1 MHEAVK
7 ILVRGRVQ
15 GVGFR
20 PFVFRLAQ
28 ETGLKGTVQ
37 NNMDGVRIVWEGSP
51 ETIRSAMKRLVSE
64 RPRLSRIDKVTYER
78 AETAGLTDFTILE
91 SDRDGKSSLVIP
103 VDSAVCAD
111 CLHEMR
117 DPGNFRYRYPFIN
130 CTQCGPRYSI
140 IDALPYDRP
149 YTSMKDFPMC
159 GKCGEEYRDPHNRR
173 HHAQPI
179 ACDACGPHVSLIE
192 MDGTVLGQRDEAVRL
207 AVRSLES
214 GMIMAI
220 KGIGGYHLACDAAN
234 HASVEKLRQRKN
246 RPERPLAIM
255 AASVDAAKRIA
266 VISDREE
273 SLLRS
278 PEAPIVLLERS
289 AAYARTLP
297 EALAPGIRTIG
308 VMLPY
313 TPLHHLLF
321 DDGKFSYLVMTSANP
336 SGLPILYEDAPA
348 RAYLDGIADRIL
360 TNNRPI
366 LHAIDDSV
374 VRMSERAPYFL
385 RRSRGYVPDPLPA
398 RTNVDGVVALGGQMK
413 NTFALG
419 RRRQIFIG
427 PHLGDLSAV
436 ESVEHYEKTLSH
448 LMKWM
453 GIEVKTVAVDMH
465 PFYSTRSVAE
475 KMNKP
480 VVPVQH
486 HHAHL
491 VSCMEENKLEG
502 PVFGVILDGT
512 GYGEDGNIWGF
523 EVLYG
528 DASGYRRLAHL
539 RYTPLPG
546 GDRAVLEPWRN
557 AAGMLIGL
565 LGERG
570 RRLAG
575 RLFPDKESSIAVISR
590 MVSMKLNSPL
600 AGTCG
605 RLFDAVSAILGI
617 CTEST
622 YDGEAAIRLSEH
634 LGPGNVNAPPYPFVV
649 TEKSGLKELDFKP
662 MIEQITDERL
672 KGVPP
677 EPLIRRFHET
687 IISACCSL
695 VESIAGENPGF
706 GRRVVLSGG
715 SMNNPFL
722 SLRLSESLE
731 ARGFSVYTHH
741 LLPSGDG
748 GLCLGQLMIAAAKSG
763 VSKACDD
770 DRSDT
775 RPISS
780 SGGNE
785 IKKY

>member
-1 MHEAVK
+1 MCEAVK
-7 ILVRGRVQ
+7 VLVRGRVQ

-28 ETGLKGTVQ
+28 EAGLKGTVQ
-37 NNMDGVRIVWEGSP
+37 NNMDGVRIVWEGTR
-51 ETIRSAMKRLVSE
+51 EAIRLAMKKLVSE
-64 RPRLSRIDKVTYER
+64 RPRLSRIDEMTCEHV
-78 AETAGLTDFTILE
+78 AAAGLTDFTILE
-91 SDRDGKSSLVIP
+91 SDRGGKSTLVIP
-103 VDSAVCAD
+103 VDSAVCDD
-111 CLHEMR
+111 CLREMR

-140 IDALPYDRP
+140 IAALPYDRP

-159 GKCGEEYRDPHNRR
+159 DQCAAEYSDPSNRR

-179 ACDACGPHVSLIE
+179 ACDTCGPYVSLID
-192 MDGTVLGQRDEAVRL
+192 MDGNVLGRHDDAVRL
-207 AVRSLES
+207 TVRSLES
-214 GMIMAI
+214 GMIVAV
-220 KGIGGYHLACDAAN
+220 KGIGGYHLACDAADREL
-234 HASVEKLRQRKN
+234 VEKLRQRKN

-255 AASVDAAKRIA
+255 AASVEAARRIA
-266 VISDREE
+266 VVSDREE

-278 PEAPIVLLERS
+278 PEAPIVLLEKGADYDRL
-289 AAYARTLP
+289 LP
-297 EALAPGIRTIG
+297 ETLAPGVRTIG

-321 DDGKFSYLVMTSANP
+321 DDGSFSYLVMTSANP
-336 SGLPILYEDAPA
+336 SGLPILYEDEPA
-348 RAYLDGIADRIL
+348 RVYLAGIADRIL
-360 TNNRPI
+360 THNRPI

-374 VRMSERAPYFL
+374 VRLSERAPFFL

-398 RTNVDGVVALGGQMK
+398 RTDVDGVIALGSEMK

-419 RRRQIFIG
+419 RHRQIFIG
-427 PHLGDLSAV
+427 PHLGDLSAE
-436 ESVEHYEKTLSH
+436 ESLWHYKKTLSH

-465 PFYSTRSVAE
+465 PLYSTRSVAE

-480 VVPVQH
+480 IVPVQH

-491 VSCMEENKLEG
+491 VSCLEENKLEG
-502 PVFGVILDGT
+502 PVLGIILDGT

-557 AAGMLIGL
+557 AAAMLIEL

-575 RLFPDKESSIAVISR
+575 RLFPDKESVLAVISR
-590 MVSMKLNSPL
+590 MLSLKLNSPL

-617 CTEST
+617 CREST
-622 YDGEAAIRLSEH
+622 YDGEAAIRLSEC
-634 LGPGNVNAPPYPFVV
+634 LMQTAEDAVPYPFIV
-649 TEKSGLKELDFKP
+649 TEKHGLKELDFKP
-662 MIEQITDERL
+662 MIEQIAVERL
-672 KGVPP
+672 DGD
-677 EPLIRRFHET
+677 PLRPIIRRFHET
-687 IISACCSL
+687 IVSACRSL
-695 VESIAGENPGF
+695 LEDIAGEHPEL

-722 SLRLSESLE
+722 SRRLAESLE
-731 ARGFSVYTHH
+731 AGGFSVYTHH

-748 GLCLGQLMIAAAKSG
+748 GLCLGQLMIAAAKNRVSG
-763 VSKACDD
+763 EKNAD
-770 DRSDT
+770 
-775 RPISS
+775 
-780 SGGNE
+780 
-785 IKKY
+785 